1 MRFGV
6 THSGHREQF
15 AADLDGDK
23 GAREDQPV
31 LSERL
36 GECGSP
42 VHAGEHRPDD
52 HRLHHRPPRIKQV
65 RTPGRDD
72 PESPHGQ
79 QQDQRLERWSM
90 SLDLADCCQDEIV
103 RPFVV

>member
-36 GECGSP
+36 GSAAARTTPASSVSMTTGCTTGHPGSNKF
-42 VHAGEHRPDD
+42 V
-52 HRLHHRPPRIKQV
+52 LQV
-65 RTPGRDD
+65 VTTQSRHTANSKISVWNVGR
-72 PESPHGQ
+72 
-79 QQDQRLERWSM
+79 
-90 SLDLADCCQDEIV
+90 
-103 RPFVV
+103 